1 MMVIKMTQNLSF
13 ISFVQLMQSLPAFV
27 TKHSTRK
34 WTSLGSHNNE
44 VWLLLNFIRKSHQWG
59 LTSRSQDGYSM
70 PSSRLSASPQLN
82 RQSRLGGKKGLF
94 GFLWFYQQ
102 FERLW
107 NFGNLNS
114 KYSPVYMLM
123 VGWEGKSF
131 LEFCLKKM
139 KSWRGYFKKT
149 ASKKTI
155 CTIFVPYFRLLID

>member
-1 MMVIKMTQNLSF
+1 MFTCLGF
-13 ISFVQLMQSLPAFV
+13 IYKYVEIIFWCYFFLRGEFFYFYVDIYTLPI
-27 TKHSTRK
+27 
-34 WTSLGSHNNE
+34 G
-44 VWLLLNFIRKSHQWG
+44 FI
-59 LTSRSQDGYSM
+59 YSM

-82 RQSRLGGKKGLF
+82 RQSRLGEKTRLF

-139 KSWRGYFKKT
+139 WNHGEDIFKKLRG
-149 ASKKTI
+149 KKQ
-155 CTIFVPYFRLLID
+155 FVLYLFHISDY